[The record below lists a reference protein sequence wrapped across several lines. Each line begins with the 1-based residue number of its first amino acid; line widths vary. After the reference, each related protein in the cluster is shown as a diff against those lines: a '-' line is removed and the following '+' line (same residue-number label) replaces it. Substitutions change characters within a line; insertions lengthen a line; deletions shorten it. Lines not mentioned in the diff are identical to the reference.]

1 MRNRCISP
9 HSWSRVPSRLVAGLL
24 RLLADWPIPL
34 TSWCKGHERPLAL
47 TLYRVALKAAS
58 GKSIYGHLGRKWPFI
73 SSQFLTSPHI
83 TPYIQD
89 ILAYTV
95 YQQSSQLLCNI
106 TLPDEKEESAKSL
119 SLNST
124 AEENSFSEGFDV
136 RGNLLRFFWLNKGTE
151 RQPAQINSF
160 RSGKPFTFKVLQ
172 EK

>member
-73 SSQFLTSPHI
+73 SSQFLTSPYI

-95 YQQSSQLLCNI
+95 YQQSSQLLCKYHPTWWEGGI
-106 TLPDEKEESAKSL
+106 CKVTLIKFNSRGEFILWGIWCQGQSA
-119 SLNST
+119 
-124 AEENSFSEGFDV
+124 AF
-136 RGNLLRFFWLNKGTE
+136 LLVK
-151 RQPAQINSF
+151 
-160 RSGKPFTFKVLQ
+160 
-172 EK
+172 